1 MRKMFITTAVTR
13 WPSPSGTNLQNKT
26 ETEMNKKNYNAK
38 PFSIFMSYI
47 AGHKKLFGIDMLCAL
62 LVALI
67 DLIFPYV
74 SRYSMKVMLPNKLY
88 ATFFTVMA
96 VMVLAYVLKAGL
108 YYVITVIGHK
118 MGVLVESDMRRDVF
132 THMQSLS
139 FSYYDHNRTGVLMS
153 RITSDLFEITELAHH
168 GPENIVICTLTI
180 VGALAVMFAMQWQL
194 ALVITLALPL
204 CAWFTIK
211 QRIKMK
217 EANIE
222 VKRKTAEIYSAIES
236 SISGIRTA
244 KAFANEDQESDKF
257 DHANELFR
265 GSKVEYYKSMGLFNS
280 GMEFTTGIVQ
290 VVVIAVGGLLIMREK
305 MNYIDLI
312 TFSLYVSTFVSPV
325 RKLTQFA
332 ELYMQGTAGF
342 ARFLEVMRTE
352 PTIKDAPDAMELGA
366 VEGKIDYN
374 HVSFNYGNGIPVL
387 SDVDLHIA
395 AGQCLAVVGPSGGGK
410 TTLCQL
416 LPRFYD
422 VCEGSV
428 TVDGIDVRHVT
439 QASLRRNIGVIQ
451 QDVFMFAGTIRE
463 NIRYGRPDATD
474 EEIVEA
480 AVRAQIHSEIMEM
493 PDGYDSYIGERG
505 VMLSGGQKQRI
516 SIARVFLKNPKI
528 LILDEATSALDTVTE
543 QRIQAS
549 LDELSEGRTTIII
562 AHRLSTVKNADVIAV
577 VEGEHIV
584 EMGSHSE
591 LMAKNGEYA
600 ALCRA
605 QQIEKGEESC

>member
-1 MRKMFITTAVTR
+1 MFITTAATR

-168 GPENIVICTLTI
+168 GPENIMICTLTI

-257 DHANELFR
+257 DRANEMFR

-290 VVVIAVGGLLIMREK
+290 VVVIAVGGLLIMQNK